1 LHTKAGL
8 PDFSWYGIPKRE
20 KYTKITTKYTKWQS
34 NIPNG
39 HKTYQHLF
47 LQDTPKN
54 CPYWDFWF
62 EKNNLATLHSW
73 RQKTF
78 ISSKKA
84 FITSSKLFKGL
95 FTRNKISC
103 TTW

>member
-1 LHTKAGL
+1 LPTSLHTKAGL

-62 EKNNLATLHSW
+62 EKKQSGNPALMAPKNFHFFQESLHNVK
-73 RQKTF
+73 Q
-78 ISSKKA
+78 A
-84 FITSSKLFKGL
+84 F
-95 FTRNKISC
+95 
-103 TTW
+103 

>member
-62 EKNNLATLHSW
+62 EK
-73 RQKTF
+73 KT
-78 ISSKKA
+78 IWQPCTHGAKKLS
-84 FITSSKLFKGL
+84 FLPRKPS
-95 FTRNKISC
+95 
-103 TTW
+103 